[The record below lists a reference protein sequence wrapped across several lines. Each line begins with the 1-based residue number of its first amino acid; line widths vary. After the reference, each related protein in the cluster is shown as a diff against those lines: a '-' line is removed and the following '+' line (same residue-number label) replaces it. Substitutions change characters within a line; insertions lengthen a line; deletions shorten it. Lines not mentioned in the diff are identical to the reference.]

1 MPGKDDPLIRS
12 RARKMTMDAVRT
24 FDPNRGVRLTT
35 HVTNHL
41 QGLRRASRQ
50 QQQFLKV
57 PERASMEQAYMKR
70 MEAELGENL
79 GREPSTIELADY
91 SALPVSKIARLR
103 KYVPGVAESSLPED
117 IGSMGRFDPRQ
128 RTLKIAEMLHE
139 ELPERDQKILEWSL
153 GLHGSNPIS
162 NLEISSRLG
171 VTPGAVSQ
179 RKAILQ
185 RRLEEMVNFLS

>member
-1 MPGKDDPLIRS
+1 
-12 RARKMTMDAVRT
+12 
-24 FDPNRGVRLTT
+24 
-35 HVTNHL
+35 
-41 QGLRRASRQ
+41 
-50 QQQFLKV
+50 
-57 PERASMEQAYMKR
+57 
-70 MEAELGENL
+70 
-79 GREPSTIELADY
+79 
-91 SALPVSKIARLR
+91 
-103 KYVPGVAESSLPED
+103 LPED